1 MAKKD
6 KVEKTAKE
14 PGKIKQLFKVYKVTA
29 KADSNF
35 IWFAILAFVVPMA
48 LGLAITFIFFRDSVL
63 SMVLW
68 IITTSLISILSSL
81 TVMSR
86 RAERAA
92 YNNIEGQAGAVGAVI
107 STTLKR
113 GWISSEMPVAVN
125 PKSRDAI
132 YRAVGKAGVV
142 LIAEGPSSRTKQMV
156 EDEKKKVH
164 RAIPGVTI
172 QVVRVSGEPEG
183 TPLYRLTP
191 SIYKLPK
198 TLSRAEVSVV
208 NKRLAALGM
217 NIPIPKGIDPNKM
230 RPSRR

>member
-1 MAKKD
+1 MAKND
-6 KVEKTAKE
+6 KVAKTAKE
-14 PGKIKQLFKVYKVTA
+14 PGRVKQLLKVYKQTA
-29 KADSNF
+29 KVDPNF
-35 IWFAILAFVVPMA
+35 IWFALLAFIVPMA
-48 LGLAITFIFFRDSVL
+48 IGLSITVVFFRDSVL
-63 SMVLW
+63 SIVLW
-68 IITTSLISILSSL
+68 IITTTLISILASL

-92 YNNIEGQAGAVGAVI
+92 YSNIEGQAGAVGAVI

-172 QVVRVSGEPEG
+172 QVIRVSGEPEG
-183 TPLYRLTP
+183 TPLYKLT
-191 SIYKLPK
+191 SSVYKLPK
-198 TLSRAEVSVV
+198 TLSRAEISVV
-208 NKRLAALGM
+208 NKRLSALGM